1 MPEHIAILLDGL
13 RVWIDANRG
22 LSVFAA
28 GVFVQTL
35 LIVLNAN
42 ALVRA
47 GREAAELRAAVDR
60 LGDQLTQADARR
72 RSKTDERRRILASL
86 ADGLE
91 ARPDRRD

>member
-13 RVWIDANRG
+13 RVWIDGNRG
-22 LSVFAA
+22 LAIFAA

>member
-1 MPEHIAILLDGL
+1 MPDHIAILLDAL
-13 RVWIDANRG
+13 RAWIDANRG
-22 LSVFAA
+22 TAVFAA
-28 GVFVQTL
+28 GVFLQTL